1 MRHRSVG
8 AVYDRTFFRFEGCAL
23 IERTYTQAR
32 DSGPG
37 KCTALLVL
45 FLILLSCSAPE
56 STEELS
62 TVRIAVGGQAQYV
75 YLPLTLA
82 DKLGYFAE
90 EGLEVE
96 ISDLRGGSQA
106 LAALTG
112 GSVDAVVG
120 FYEHTIRS
128 QARGKGLV
136 MVTLFDRIPG
146 LVMMIGTPHADEV
159 RSIGDLVGKPFG
171 VTAPGSSTDAMVKFL
186 LRKEGYDPQAIP
198 VVTAGTTT
206 MIAAIEQD
214 QVWGGITVDPLAQ
227 KLERDGTARPLYDTR
242 TEEGTREVFG
252 GPWPAGGLYIAEESR
267 SESPRV
273 VQALVNAAVRTL
285 RYISTHSADEI
296 ADHVPEFWVAGNR
309 DLYVEALDA
318 NLGMFSPDGRMPED
332 GPANVLDTLSL
343 VDPTLSPDSIDLE
356 RTYDNSFA
364 SRVPD

>member
-1 MRHRSVG
+1 MGKCSVG
-8 AVYDRTFFRFEGCAL
+8 AVYDRTSLRSRAGCWFSLAAL
-23 IERTYTQAR
+23 HFLLL
-32 DSGPG
+32 
-37 KCTALLVL
+37 ALV
-45 FLILLSCSAPE
+45 SCSAPD
-56 STEELS
+56 SAGELS
-62 TVRIAVGGQAQYV
+62 RVRVAVGGQAQYV

-128 QARGKGLV
+128 QARGKALV

-146 LVMMIGTPHADEV
+146 LVMMIGTLHANEV

-227 KLERDGTARPLYDTR
+227 KLERDGTALPLYDTR

-267 SESPRV
+267 RENPRL

-285 RYISTHSADEI
+285 RYISTHSAGEI
-296 ADHVPEFWVAGNR
+296 ADHVPEFWMAGNR
-309 DLYVEALDA
+309 ELYVEALDA
-318 NLGMFSPDGRMPED
+318 NLGMFSRDGRMPED

-364 SRVPD
+364 SRVP

>member
-1 MRHRSVG
+1 MSKRSAG
-8 AVYDRTFFRFEGCAL
+8 AVYDRTIRGHRARLQGARSWFCLATL
-23 IERTYTQAR
+23 I
-32 DSGPG
+32 
-37 KCTALLVL
+37 
-45 FLILLSCSAPE
+45 FLLSACSTESRNPE
-56 STEELS
+56 SSEELS
-62 TVRIAVGGQAQYV
+62 TVRVAVGGQAQYV

-106 LAALTG
+106 LAALAG

-186 LRKEGYDPQAIP
+186 LRKEGFDPQAIP

-214 QVWGGITVDPLAQ
+214 QVWGGVTVDPLAQ

-252 GPWPAGGLYIAEESR
+252 GPWPAGGLYVAEESR
-267 SESPRV
+267 NENPRM

-285 RYISTHSADEI
+285 RYISTHSAGEI
-296 ADHVPEFWVAGNR
+296 ADHVPEFWVEGNR
-309 DLYVEALDA
+309 ELYVEALEA

-332 GPANVLDTLSL
+332 GPPNVLDTLTL
-343 VDPTLSPDSIDLE
+343 VDPTLDPDAIDLL
-356 RTYDNSFA
+356 RTYDNSFVGRA
-364 SRVPD
+364 PD